1 MGAAMTWRGAFLLG
15 NLALLWLTSG
25 PLWAG
30 EPPGQGAPQGL
41 GSLTPEERRRIQ
53 ENVQRWQQ
61 LSPEEQTRLRQQ
73 MDRWKQLPP
82 QDRERVQKN
91 YERWQ
96 QMPPEQREQLR
107 ERLRNF
113 REMPPEERQR
123 AREEFRGRRNPGGA
137 GPADP
142 RRP

>member
-1 MGAAMTWRGAFLLG
+1 MGAGMTWRAFLLG
-15 NLALLWLTSG
+15 SLALLGATAG

-30 EPPGQGAPQGL
+30 EPPGRGPVRGL
-41 GSLTPEERRRIQ
+41 DSVTPEERQRIQ

-61 LSPEEQTRLRQQ
+61 LSPEERTRLRQQ

-82 QDRERVQKN
+82 QDRDRIQKN

-96 QMPPEQREQLR
+96 QMPPEEREQLR
-107 ERLRNF
+107 ERLRQF
-113 REMPPEERQR
+113 REMSPEERQR
-123 AREEFRGRRNPGGA
+123 AREEYRGRQSPGGA
-137 GPADP
+137 GPAAP